1 MRQLNLTNHAY
12 QRYLE
17 RVSDSSKRHEAA
29 NKLSQLV
36 STAKERSI
44 DETGKTTYYAKGLA
58 IVVSEDG
65 YNVLT
70 VYRKTR
76 FDDCDLFENII
87 EIVKREVY
95 KEERYLNGK
104 KRSLLIEMHEA
115 EIRKLKVF
123 NPETQSI
130 IQNKIDF
137 IKTEISNINDKLRQA
152 KDVSKKFGL
161 T

>member
-87 EIVKREVY
+87 EIVIRNVP
-95 KEERYLNGK
+95 YL
-104 KRSLLIEMHEA
+104 
-115 EIRKLKVF
+115 
-123 NPETQSI
+123 
-130 IQNKIDF
+130 
-137 IKTEISNINDKLRQA
+137 
-152 KDVSKKFGL
+152 
-161 T
+161 